1 MSNLPPSPAILPDGQ
16 EAKLHGSEAF
26 PFAVY
31 RSIIPTFIPSYP
43 LHYHE
48 EMELICCESGCGR
61 ISIDR
66 TEVTLRPGD
75 VAVIL
80 PEQIHAIAA
89 AQGQTFSYYNILF
102 RFSLLEPTDTAVYR
116 RYLAP
121 LAEGSRQVPTRI
133 EKDSPLG
140 KGLSAAVWSLI
151 NGRKENSE
159 LRIKACLYMVLDQL
173 CRVSTLVEHPA
184 GAAHRDSRLLRQ
196 AVRYVDGH
204 YPEKITVAEIS
215 AVCGY
220 SASHFMKRFHD
231 LTGTSF
237 AQYLI
242 HFRLEKAAALL
253 RSTDQT
259 VLEIAAG
266 CGFANASYFTRAFT
280 RQYGQAPSA
289 YRQGGR

>member
-1 MSNLPPSPAILPDGQ
+1 MPNQPQTPAILPDGQ
-16 EAKLHGSEAF
+16 EVKRHGSEDF

-61 ISIDR
+61 IRIDR
-66 TEVTLRPGD
+66 AEVTLHPGD

-89 AQGQTFSYYNILF
+89 AQGQAFSYYNILF
-102 RFSLLEPTDTAVYR
+102 RFSLLEPTDTTVYR

-121 LAEGSRQVPTRI
+121 LADGSRQVPAHI

-159 LRIKACLYMVLDQL
+159 LKVKACLYTVLDQL
-173 CRVSTLVEHPA
+173 CRVSTPAQHPA

-204 YPEKITVAEIS
+204 YQEKITVAEIS

-253 RSTDQT
+253 RSTNQT